1 MKKKIIL
8 VMTVLCIGCGMG
20 LTSCKKSNKALIE
33 EINNTNKE
41 GLKAMKE
48 GDGEKCIK
56 LMNKVKELN
65 DELSKRQLTDEE
77 RNMIK
82 VGSVEQVD
90 EVLNEE

>member
-8 VMTVLCIGCGMG
+8 VMTVLCIACGMG

-82 VGSVEQVD
+82 VGSGEQVD

>member
-8 VMTVLCIGCGMG
+8 VMTALCMAFGVG

-33 EINNTNKE
+33 DLNNTYKE
-41 GLKAMKE
+41 GLKAMK
-48 GDGEKCIK
+48 DGEREKCLK
-56 LMNKVKELN
+56 LMEEVNNLN
-65 DELSKRQLTDEE
+65 EELSKRQLTDEE

-82 VGSVEQVD
+82 VGSGEQID